1 MKHYL
6 AYWCNE
12 GLESIT
18 DVTKYSKWKQQQLV
32 DILAGKEEEPNPI
45 NQIIN
50 IMIIRA
56 RINTHRRYELYI
68 FNSELEKEDI
78 EAAFEEMPQQLAD
91 NIRAIGR
98 KIFSDRV
105 EVSNIKIQ

>member
-18 DVTKYSKWKQQQLV
+18 DVTKYSNWKQQQLV
-32 DILAGKEEEPNPI
+32 DIIAGRAERNNPI
-45 NQIIN
+45 NQMIN

-56 RINTHRRYELYI
+56 KANYHRRYEIYI

-91 NIRAIGR
+91 TIRVIGQ